1 MSDNDIE
8 SESSINKEHS
18 LINSDT
24 WIDDYKKWIRS
35 LADHYEIKPT
45 VPDSLD
51 PEKWADYRENLSNF
65 LEYMNLEPIYSELV
79 LIDKLLIDFPEESD
93 QKIIEEYKKTVK
105 DKNRPNTKHSRKTDT
120 DQKKK
125 TDTFYQRKG
134 KRSRNVKF
142 AKNLLT
148 ATRKLGN
155 KELRKNFFNRA
166 KFTMSI
172 LTDKDITP
180 IIDEFYEL
188 FKDFQKT

>member
-8 SESSINKEHS
+8 SESSIIKEHS

-24 WIDDYKKWIRS
+24 WIDDYKKRIRS
-35 LADHYEIKPT
+35 PADHYEKKPT

-51 PEKWADYRENLSNF
+51 PEKWKNYREDLSNF

-79 LIDKLLIDFPEESD
+79 LIDKLLKDFPNDSD
-93 QKIIEEYKKTVK
+93 QKIIEEYKKTVQ
-105 DKNRPNTKHSRKTDT
+105 DKNRPNTKHSRKKDS
-120 DQKKK
+120 QKDK
-125 TDTFYQRKG
+125 TDSFYQRKG

-155 KELRKNFFNRA
+155 NELRKNFFNRA

-180 IIDEFYEL
+180 IIDEFKEL
-188 FKDFQKT
+188 FKDFQKI